1 MEAFCAAKGME
12 SPFAGGRP
20 GQGVPKGPKACPLT
34 RALGAAPHVSTKSAR
49 DARAAS
55 KGGQSGP
62 GSRGAMLSFG
72 GAKRGLDNI

>member
-34 RALGAAPHVSTKSAR
+34 RALGGCPPCLDKE
-49 DARAAS
+49 RAGRA
-55 KGGQSGP
+55 GRLEGRPIGP
-62 GSRGAMLSFG
+62 WFPGRYA
-72 GAKRGLDNI
+72 